1 MRPLLKRASHRG
13 YRSGHSARPLRHTGA
28 ASRLRPRIPARPSWV
43 RSGRPSGAHAITAVL
58 SALRREAVLTSSRP
72 LKNLTP
78 ILVLD
83 PACLRPTSTV
93 AVWRHQPRLMSLA
106 PPNGKPSLEACA
118 HSTGRSPCPRHSQ
131 RGRAVTLDG
140 YQGQAVATAATR
152 GSARALAGLKG
163 HTTNLADC
171 PDGTPITAEFVIS
184 SYHQLWQIAQ
194 KRRRGW
200 FSPVIARPAPAHQ
213 YPDVGTPLT
222 NWYASNE
229 DASRP

>member
-1 MRPLLKRASHRG
+1 MRPLLKRRFASG
-13 YRSGHSARPLRHTGA
+13 ISVWPLRP
-28 ASRLRPRIPARPSWV
+28 ASS
-43 RSGRPSGAHAITAVL
+43 AHGGGQPTA
-58 SALRREAVLTSSRP
+58 T
-72 LKNLTP
+72 T
-78 ILVLD
+78 
-83 PACLRPTSTV
+83 T
-93 AVWRHQPRLMSLA
+93 
-106 PPNGKPSLEACA
+106 
-118 HSTGRSPCPRHSQ
+118 
-131 RGRAVTLDG
+131 
-140 YQGQAVATAATR
+140 
-152 GSARALAGLKG
+152 LAGLKG